1 MAISNTHGNGVPG
14 SMSDF
19 DKLPKALR
27 AALANADHNW
37 SGEQLYRAR
46 KRKHPQV
53 RTIPQALAFLKAAD
67 VKKHNEDAAAGL
79 IMGGQR

>member
-1 MAISNTHGNGVPG
+1 MD
-14 SMSDF
+14 DF

-46 KRKHPQV
+46 KRKHPKV
-53 RTIPQALAFLKAAD
+53 RTIPMALAFLKEQDAR
-67 VKKHNEDAAAGL
+67 KHNADAAEGL
-79 IMGGQR
+79 IMAGQR